1 MAKKISTKIK
11 QRCAEL
17 KLDIVYE
24 ETYKSDTNELHS
36 RYMKKTPGPFLY
48 SQDSTSSRGY
58 FGLLQF
64 NSNEGSDWLVLD
76 KLLNW
81 IEHHSTNANN
91 YRTANFAL
99 DAYEAST
106 KKEGVLLG
114 LRLLASELKAR
125 IPKSCCKEY
134 LAPVTGIMTDLGE
147 NIARGISP
155 EFLAKFRRELAA
167 SLGTSK
173 VALAATIK
181 RQVVNNPFLE
191 CLEFT
196 KEEKKAIEKEL
207 AGATAAE

>member
-17 KLDIVYE
+17 KLDIVY
-24 ETYKSDTNELHS
+24 SDTNELHS

-48 SQDSTSSRGY
+48 VSSTSSRGY

-81 IEHHSTNANN
+81 IEHHSNANN

-125 IPKSCCKEY
+125 IPEGCCKEY

-147 NIARGISP
+147 KIARGIGP

-167 SLGTSK
+167 SFGTSK
-173 VALAATIK
+173 VAMAATIK

-196 KEEKKAIEKEL
+196 EEEEKAIEKEL